1 MSKWQVI
8 NNRHNRCNNRKSRK
22 CSFLIAYIC
31 IHSYLKRMKMN
42 LYMTDKRYKE
52 TIHTDKN
59 NYEYTTITQDEN
71 KVRIYT
77 LKNGL
82 KVFLAQNFDAP
93 RIQTYIPVR
102 TGSNND
108 PSDNTGLAHYLEH
121 MMFKGTSRLGT
132 QNWEKEKVLLDQI
145 SDLYEQHK
153 AEQDPEKKKEIYT
166 KIDEVSQQASQYAIA
181 NEYDKVISSLGASGT
196 NAHTWFDE
204 TVYKNNIPNNELEKW
219 LKVEKERF
227 SELTLRLFH
236 TELESVYEEF
246 NRAQDNDSRLVNYEL
261 MDALFPT
268 HPNGQQTTLG
278 KPEHLKNP
286 SMKAIHKYF
295 DEYYV
300 PNNYAMVLVGDLDFE
315 ETIQLVDQYFGA
327 IPYKELPKKTPII
340 EKPLTEIVERTV
352 KSPTTPRTQ
361 LAWRTDSYGSREA
374 ILADIIA
381 NILSNRGE
389 AGLLDLNI
397 NQTQRMLW
405 AQAFSVGLKEYGY
418 FSIVAVPKEMQ
429 TLNEAKEMVLEQI
442 ELLKKGD
449 FPDWMLPAII
459 NDFKLQRMK
468 TLETADGLATNL
480 YDTYIK
486 GRSWE
491 EELSEM
497 DEYSTVTKQE
507 VVDFSNEFFKDN
519 YVLINKEKGVNDK
532 LLRVDN
538 PGITPIK
545 INREAQSEFLQEILA
560 EKTEDIQP
568 EFIDYQKEIKTTS
581 VKDKK
586 LSFVKN
592 KYNEI
597 AQAHF
602 IFPFGSDHD
611 RDLGI
616 STQVLQYLGTE
627 KFSPED
633 LKKEF
638 FKIGVSN
645 DFKTSADQLLISL
658 SGLEENLEKGI
669 ELLQHWMHNVQPDQ
683 EIYNQFVETILEN
696 REAVKKDKNRI
707 MTALTNYT
715 KLGEFSRFTDIISK
729 EELESS
735 NVEVFTDRMKKLF
748 DYPYQVFF
756 YGKSFENFTNY
767 IEKYIET
774 ASLQIPEP
782 KKYPEPETKGNVY
795 FMNYDMVQ
803 MEMSKIGRGNE
814 VNTANF
820 GKINVFNEYFGRGL
834 SSIVFQE
841 IRESK
846 SLAYSAYVSYAANSE
861 SGHPDYITTY
871 IGTQPDKLQ
880 IAVDTMSEL
889 MNELPEVPIQ
899 FENARNAALK
909 QIASTRITR
918 TTIFFNTLRLK
929 KIGISHDFR
938 KDIYQ
943 QIQSLKFDDVNKFYQ
958 TEIKPVHFNTAIIG
972 KRENLN
978 MEAVNQMGEFKE
990 LTLKDIFGH

>member
-1 MSKWQVI
+1 MI
-8 NNRHNRCNNRKSRK
+8 DR
-22 CSFLIAYIC
+22 
-31 IHSYLKRMKMN
+31 
-42 LYMTDKRYKE
+42 RYSE

-59 NYEYTTITQDEN
+59 NYEYITILNDEN

-108 PSDNTGLAHYLEH
+108 PADNTGLAHYLEH
-121 MMFKGTSRLGT
+121 MMFKGTSKIGT
-132 QNWEKEKVLLDQI
+132 QNWEKESELLNQI
-145 SDLYEQHK
+145 SDLYENHK
-153 AEQDPEKKKEIYT
+153 AENDPEKKKEIYR
-166 KIDEVSQQASQYAIA
+166 KIDEISQEASQFAIA
-181 NEYDKVISSLGASGT
+181 NEYDKAISSLGATGT

-204 TVYKNNIPNNELEKW
+204 TVYKNNVPNNELEKW

-278 KPEHLKNP
+278 KAEHLKNP

-300 PNNYAMVLVGDLDFE
+300 PNNYAIVLVGDLDFE
-315 ETIQLVDQYFGA
+315 KTIQLVDQYFGA
-327 IPYKELPKKTPII
+327 IPYRELPKKAPVI
-340 EKPLTEIVERTV
+340 EKPITEIVKRTV
-352 KSPTTPRTQ
+352 KSPTTPRVQ
-361 LAWRTDSYGSREA
+361 LAWRTDSYGTREA
-374 ILADIIA
+374 MLADVVV

-389 AGLLDLNI
+389 AGLMDLNI
-397 NQTQRMLW
+397 NQTQKLLW
-405 AQAFSVGLKEYGY
+405 GQAFSVGLKDYGY
-418 FSIVAVPKEMQ
+418 FSIVAVPKETQ
-429 TLNEAKEMVLEQI
+429 TMDEAKDLVLEQI
-442 ELLKKGD
+442 ELVKKGE

-459 NDFKLQRMK
+459 NDFKIQRMK

-486 GRSWE
+486 GRTWE
-491 EELSEM
+491 QELNEM
-497 DEYSTVTKQE
+497 DEYTEFTKE
-507 VVDFSNEFFKDN
+507 DVVAFANEFFKEN
-519 YVLINKEKGVNDK
+519 YVIVYKEKGVNDK
-532 LLRVDN
+532 LIRVEN

-568 EFIDYQKEIKTTS
+568 EFVDYEKEIQTDAI
-581 VKDKK
+581 KDKK

-592 KYNEI
+592 KYNDI
-597 AQAHF
+597 AQVYF
-602 IFPFGSDHD
+602 IFPFGSDND

-638 FKIGVSN
+638 FKIGITN
-645 DFKTSADQLLISL
+645 DFKTTNEQLTISL
-658 SGLEENLEKGI
+658 SGLEENIEKGI
-669 ELLQHWMHNVQPDQ
+669 ELLQHWMYNVKPDQ
-683 EIYNQFVETILEN
+683 EIYKQFVETVLEN
-696 REAVKKDKNRI
+696 RAAMKKDKGRI

-735 NVEVFTDRMKKLF
+735 DVEVFTDRMKKLF
-748 DYPYQVFF
+748 RFPYQMFF
-756 YGKSFENFTNY
+756 YGRNFENFKSY
-767 IEKYIET
+767 IGQYVENENF
-774 ASLQIPEP
+774 QIPEP
-782 KKYPEPETKGNVY
+782 RKYPEPETNGNVY
-795 FMNYDMVQ
+795 FTNYDMVQ
-803 MEMSKIGRGNE
+803 MEMSKVGKGHD
-814 VNTANF
+814 VNPENF

-861 SGHPDYITTY
+861 LNHPDYITTY

-880 IAVDTMSEL
+880 IAVDTMTEL
-889 MNELPEVPIQ
+889 MDELPEVPIQ

-909 QIASTRITR
+909 QIASQRITR
-918 TTIFFNTLRLK
+918 TNIFFNTLRLK
-929 KIGISHDFR
+929 KLNIHHDFR
-938 KDIYQ
+938 KDIYK
-943 QIQSLKFDDVNKFYQ
+943 QIESLKFEDVKKFYQ
-958 TEIKPVHFNTAIIG
+958 TEIKPIRFNTAIIG
-972 KRENLN
+972 KKENLN
-978 MEAVNQMGEFKE
+978 MDAVSQMGAFKE
-990 LTLKDIFGH
+990 MSLKDIFGY

>member
-1 MSKWQVI
+1 MI
-8 NNRHNRCNNRKSRK
+8 
-22 CSFLIAYIC
+22 
-31 IHSYLKRMKMN
+31 
-42 LYMTDKRYKE
+42 DKRYKE

-59 NYEYTTITQDEN
+59 NYEYSTITNDEN

-93 RIQTYIPVR
+93 RIQTYIPVK

-121 MMFKGTSRLGT
+121 MMFKGTSKIGT
-132 QNWEKEKVLLDQI
+132 QNWEKESVLLDEI
-145 SDLYEQHK
+145 SELYEQHK
-153 AEQDPEKKKEIYT
+153 AEQNPEKKKEIYK
-166 KIDEVSQQASQYAIA
+166 KIDEVSQEASQYAIA

-219 LKVEKERF
+219 LKVEQERF
-227 SELTLRLFH
+227 SEIALRLFH

-246 NRAQDNDSRLVNYEL
+246 NRAQDNDTRLVSYEL
-261 MDALFPT
+261 MDALFPA

-300 PNNYAMVLVGDLDFE
+300 PNNYAVVLVGDLDFE
-315 ETIQLVDQYFGA
+315 KSIQLVDQYFGA
-327 IPYKELPKKTPII
+327 IPYRELPKKTPII
-340 EKPLTEIVERTV
+340 EQPLTKIIERTV
-352 KSPTTPRTQ
+352 KSPTTPRVQ
-361 LAWRTDSYGSREA
+361 IAWRTDSYGTKEA
-374 ILADIIA
+374 VLADITA

-405 AQAFSVGLKEYGY
+405 AQAFSLGLKEYGY
-418 FSIVAVPKEMQ
+418 FSIVAVPKENQ
-429 TLNEAKEMVLEQI
+429 TLDEAKEMVLEQI

-468 TLETADGLATNL
+468 GLETADGLASNL

-486 GRSWE
+486 NRTWE
-491 EELSEM
+491 QELNEL
-497 DEYSTVTKQE
+497 DEYSQVTKE
-507 VVDFSNEFFKDN
+507 EIINFAKEFFKDN
-519 YVLINKEKGVNDK
+519 YVVINKEKGINDK
-532 LLRVDN
+532 LIRVEN

-545 INREAQSEFLQEILA
+545 INRDAQSEFLKEIVSEEA
-560 EKTEDIQP
+560 GDILP
-568 EFIDYQKEIKTTS
+568 EFIDYDKEITTDT

-592 KYNEI
+592 NYNDI
-597 AQAHF
+597 GQVYF
-602 IFPFGSDHD
+602 IFPFGSDND

-627 KFSPED
+627 KLSSED

-645 DFKTSADQLLISL
+645 DFKTTSDQLLISL

-669 ELLQHWMHNVQPDQ
+669 ELLQHWMFEVKPDQ
-683 EIYNQFVETILEN
+683 EIYMQFVETVLEN
-696 REAVKKDKNRI
+696 REAGKKDKNRI
-707 MTALTNYT
+707 MTALSNYT
-715 KLGEFSRFTDIISK
+715 KLGKNSRFLDFISK
-729 EELESS
+729 EELENSK
-735 NVEVFTDRMKKLF
+735 VEEFTERMKKLF
-748 DYPYQVFF
+748 KFPYEIFF
-756 YGKSFENFTNY
+756 YGKDLNGFKNY
-767 IEKYIET
+767 IEKYVEVK
-774 ASLQIPEP
+774 SLDIAAP
-782 KKYPEPETKGNVY
+782 KKYPEPETNGNVY
-795 FMNYDMVQ
+795 FTGYDMVQ
-803 MEMSKIGRGNE
+803 MEMSKIGKGNN
-814 VNTANF
+814 VNTADF

-846 SLAYSAYVSYAANSE
+846 SLAYSAYVSYAANAE
-861 SGHPDYITTY
+861 LGHPNYVTTY

-880 IAVDTMSEL
+880 IAVDTMMEL
-889 MNELPEVPIQ
+889 MNELPEVTTQ

-918 TTIFFNTLRLK
+918 TNVFFNTLKLK
-929 KIGISHDFR
+929 KLGISHDFR

-943 QIQSLKFDDVNKFYQ
+943 QIQNLRFDDVKKFYQ
-958 TEIKPVHFNTAIIG
+958 TEIQPLHYNTAIIG
-972 KRENLN
+972 KKENLN
-978 MEAVNQMGEFKE
+978 MDAVNEMGVFKE
-990 LTLKDIFGH
+990 MTLEEIFGY

>member
-1 MSKWQVI
+1 
-8 NNRHNRCNNRKSRK
+8 
-22 CSFLIAYIC
+22 
-31 IHSYLKRMKMN
+31 MKMS
-42 LYMTDKRYKE
+42 LFMTDKRYDE
-52 TIHTDKN
+52 TLHTDKN
-59 NYEYTTITQDEN
+59 NYEYITISNDEN

-121 MMFKGTSRLGT
+121 MMFKGTSKMGT
-132 QNWEKEKVLLDQI
+132 QNWEKESELLNQI
-145 SDLYEQHK
+145 SDLYEAHK
-153 AEQDPEKKKEIYT
+153 AEQDTEKKKEIYK
-166 KIDEVSQQASQYAIA
+166 KIDEVSQEASQFAIA
-181 NEYDKVISSLGASGT
+181 NEYDKAISSLGATGT

-204 TVYKNNIPNNELEKW
+204 TVYKNNVPNNELEKW

-246 NRAQDNDSRLVNYEL
+246 NRAQDNDTRLVNYEL

-278 KPEHLKNP
+278 KAEHLRNP

-300 PNNYAMVLVGDLDFE
+300 PNNYAMILVGDLEFD

-327 IPYKELPKKTPII
+327 IPYRELPAKTAVV
-340 EKPLTEIVERTV
+340 EKPMTEIVERTV
-352 KSPTTPRTQ
+352 KSPTTARIQ
-361 LAWRTDSYGSREA
+361 LAWRTDSYGTKEA
-374 ILADIIA
+374 MLADIVV

-389 AGLLDLNI
+389 AGLMDLNI
-397 NQTQRMLW
+397 NQTQKLLW
-405 AQAFSVGLKEYGY
+405 GQAFSVGLKQYGY
-418 FSIVAVPKEMQ
+418 FSLFAVPKETQ
-429 TLNEAKEMVLEQI
+429 TLDEAKDLVLEQI
-442 ELLKKGD
+442 ELVKKGE

-468 TLETADGLATNL
+468 ALETADGLATNL

-486 GRSWE
+486 GRTWQQ
-491 EELSEM
+491 ELNEM
-497 DEYSTVTKQE
+497 DEYSQFTKQD
-507 VVDFSNEFFKDN
+507 VVDFANEFFKDN
-519 YVLINKEKGVNDK
+519 YAIVYKEKGINDK

-545 INREAQSEFLQEILA
+545 INREAQSEFLKEILD

-568 EFIDYQKEIKTTS
+568 EFIDYDKEIQS
-581 VKDKK
+581 DFIKDKK
-586 LSFVKN
+586 VSFVKN
-592 KYNEI
+592 KYNDI
-597 AQAHF
+597 AQVYF
-602 IFPFGSDHD
+602 IFPFGTDHD

-616 STQVLQYLGTE
+616 STQILEYLGTSQ
-627 KFSPED
+627 FSPED

-638 FKIGVSN
+638 FKIGVNNAFKISN
-645 DFKTSADQLLISL
+645 DQIIISL
-658 SGLEENLEKGI
+658 SGLEENIEKGI
-669 ELLQHWMHNVQPDQ
+669 ELLQHWMNDVKPDQ
-683 EIYNQFVETILEN
+683 EVYQQFVETVLEN
-696 REAVKKDKNRI
+696 RAAMRKDKNSI
-707 MTALTNYT
+707 MKALVNYT
-715 KLGEFSRFTDIISK
+715 KLGSDSRYRDIISK
-729 EELESS
+729 EDLENS

-748 DYPYQVFF
+748 SFPYQVFF
-756 YGKSFENFTNY
+756 YGRNFENFKAY
-767 IEKYIET
+767 IDNSIENV
-774 ASLQIPEP
+774 SLQIPEP
-782 KKYPEPETKGNVY
+782 KYYPEPETKGNVY
-795 FMNYDMVQ
+795 FTDYDMVQ
-803 MEMSKIGRGNE
+803 MEMSKVGRGHF
-814 VNTANF
+814 VNTGNF

-861 SGHPDYITTY
+861 LNHPDYITTY

-880 IAVDTMSEL
+880 IAVDTMDDL
-889 MNELPEVPIQ
+889 MNELPEVTNQ
-899 FENARNAALK
+899 FENAKNAALK

-918 TTIFFNTLRLK
+918 TNIFFNTLKLK
-929 KIGISHDFR
+929 KLNISHDFR

-943 QIQSLKFDDVNKFYQ
+943 QIEQLKFEDVKEFYQ
-958 TEIKPVHFNTAIIG
+958 TEVKPIHFNTAIIG
-972 KRENLN
+972 KKENLN
-978 MEAVNQMGEFKE
+978 MEAVNQMGTFTEVSI
-990 LTLKDIFGH
+990 KDIFGH

>member
-1 MSKWQVI
+1 
-8 NNRHNRCNNRKSRK
+8 
-22 CSFLIAYIC
+22 
-31 IHSYLKRMKMN
+31 
-42 LYMTDKRYKE
+42 MTDKKYAE
-52 TIHTDKN
+52 THHTDKN
-59 NYEYTTITQDEN
+59 NYDYITITNDEN

-93 RIQTYIPVR
+93 RIQTFIPVR

-121 MMFKGTSRLGT
+121 MMFKGTSKIGT
-132 QNWEKEKVLLDQI
+132 HNWEQEKVLIEKI
-145 SDLYEQHK
+145 SDLYEEHK
-153 AEQDPEKKKEIYT
+153 AEQNPELKKEIYK
-166 KIDEVSQQASQYAIA
+166 KIDEISQEASQYAIA
-181 NEYDKVISSLGASGT
+181 NEYDKAISSLGAIGT

-227 SELTLRLFH
+227 SEIVLRLFH

-278 KPEHLKNP
+278 NPEHLKNP

-300 PNNYAMVLVGDLDFE
+300 PNNYAIVLVGDLDFE
-315 ETIQLVDQYFGA
+315 KAVVLVDEYFGQ
-327 IPYKELPKKTPII
+327 IPYRELPKKDLII

-352 KSPTTPRTQ
+352 KSPTTPRLQ
-361 LAWRTDSYGSREA
+361 LAWRTDSYGTKEA
-374 ILADIIA
+374 MLADITA

-397 NQTQRMLW
+397 NQTQKMLW
-405 AQAFSVGLKEYGY
+405 AQAYSLGLKQYGY
-418 FSIVAVPKEMQ
+418 FSLVAVPKENQ
-429 TLNEAKEMVLEQI
+429 TLSEAKEMMLEQI

-459 NDFKLQRMK
+459 NDFKLQRLK
-468 TLETADGLATNL
+468 GLETAEGLATNL

-486 GRSWE
+486 GRTWE

-497 DEYSTVTKQE
+497 DEYASFTKQDII
-507 VVDFSNEFFKDN
+507 DFANAFFKDN
-519 YVLINKEKGVNDK
+519 YVIINKEKGVNDQ
-532 LLRVDN
+532 LLRVEN

-545 INREAQSEFLQEILA
+545 INREAQSEFLKEILA
-560 EKTEDIQP
+560 DKTEDIKP
-568 EFIDYQKEIKTTS
+568 EFINYQEEIET
-581 VKDKK
+581 VAVQGKK
-586 LSFVKN
+586 ISFVKN

-597 AQAHF
+597 AQVHF

-611 RDLGI
+611 RELGI

-627 KFSPED
+627 SFSPEN

-638 FKIGVSN
+638 FKIGISN
-645 DFKTSADQLLISL
+645 DFKTTADQLTISL
-658 SGLEENLEKGI
+658 SGLESNIEKGI
-669 ELLQHWMHNVQPDQ
+669 SLLQHWMYNAKPDQ

-696 REAVKKDKNRI
+696 REAIKKDKNRI
-707 MTALTNYT
+707 MTALTTYT
-715 KLGEFSRFTDIISK
+715 KLGKNSRFLDVISK
-729 EELESS
+729 DELESAK
-735 NVEVFTDRMKKLF
+735 VEEFTYRMKNLF
-748 DYPYQVFF
+748 GFPYQIFF
-756 YGKSFENFTNY
+756 YGKDLEGFINY
-767 IEKYIET
+767 IPNYIVSEDFT
-774 ASLQIPEP
+774 VSEP
-782 KKYPEPETKGNVY
+782 KKYPEQETSGKVY
-795 FMNYDMVQ
+795 FTNYDMVQ
-803 MEMSKIGRGNE
+803 MEMSKIGKGRN
-814 VNTANF
+814 VNPENF

-846 SLAYSAYVSYAANSE
+846 SLAYSAYVSYSPNSE
-861 SGHPDYITTY
+861 LNHPDYITTY

-880 IAVDTMSEL
+880 IAVDTMTDL
-889 MNELPEVPIQ
+889 MDKLPEVPVQ
-899 FENARNAALK
+899 FENAKNSALK

-918 TTIFFNTLRLK
+918 TNIFFNTLRLK
-929 KIGISHDFR
+929 KLRINYDFR
-938 KDIYQ
+938 KDIYH
-943 QIQSLKFDDVNKFYQ
+943 QIENLKFNDIKDFYQ
-958 TEIKPVHFNTAIIG
+958 TEIKPIQFNTAIIG
-972 KRENLN
+972 KKENLN
-978 MEAVNQMGEFKE
+978 LEAVAQMGTFEE
-990 LTLKDIFGH
+990 VGLEEIFGY

>member
-1 MSKWQVI
+1 
-8 NNRHNRCNNRKSRK
+8 
-22 CSFLIAYIC
+22 
-31 IHSYLKRMKMN
+31 MN

-300 PNNYAMVLVGDLDFE
+300 PNNYAMVFVGDLDFE

-361 LAWRTDSYGSREA
+361 LAWRTESYGSREA

-468 TLETADGLATNL
+468 ALETADGLATNL

-486 GRSWE
+486 GRSWVQ
-491 EELSEM
+491 ELSEM
-497 DEYSTVTKQE
+497 DEYSTITKQE
-507 VVDFSNEFFKDN
+507 VVDFANEFFKDN
-519 YVLINKEKGVNDK
+519 YVIINKEKGVNDK

-545 INREAQSEFLQEILA
+545 INREAQSEFLQEIVS

-568 EFIDYQKEIKTTS
+568 EFIDYQKEIKTTT

-592 KYNEI
+592 NYNDI

-645 DFKTSADQLLISL
+645 DFKTNADQLLISL
-658 SGLEENLEKGI
+658 SGLEENLEQGI
-669 ELLQHWMHNVQPDQ
+669 ELLQHWMHNVKPDQ

-729 EELESS
+729 EELEST
-735 NVEVFTDRMKKLF
+735 NVEVFTDKMKKLF

-756 YGKSFENFTNY
+756 YGKNFENFTNY

-846 SLAYSAYVSYAANSE
+846 SLAYSAYVSYAANAE

-889 MNELPEVPIQ
+889 MSELPEVPTQ

-943 QIQSLKFDDVNKFYQ
+943 QIQSLKFDDVKQFYQ
-958 TEIKPVHFNTAIIG
+958 SDIKPVHFNTAIIG